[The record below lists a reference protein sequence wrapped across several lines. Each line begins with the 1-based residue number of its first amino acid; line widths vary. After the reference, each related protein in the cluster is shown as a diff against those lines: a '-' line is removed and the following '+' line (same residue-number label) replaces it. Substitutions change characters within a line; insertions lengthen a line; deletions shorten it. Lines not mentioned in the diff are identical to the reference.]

1 MSLVS
6 VVVILIVVGVL
17 LWLMEKYIPMD
28 PTIKRIIVAVV
39 VIGIVLWLLSALGLL
54 DGLNSIRIGK

>member
-28 PTIKRIIVAVV
+28 PTIS
-39 VIGIVLWLLSALGLL
+39 GSSSLWWSSLLSCGC
-54 DGLNSIRIGK
+54 